1 MGASVNIGVEY
12 SLQAGTATGADGVA
26 PARSDTYG
34 KGTGLG
40 VTVAYEGLTLGA
52 YGAERENKNP
62 DQNADVGDEFN
73 GSWFVNYSFGP
84 VSVGYQETYFDA
96 GVKLNANDMTTTSA
110 KSVGLS
116 GGLFTGEAMSIAFN
130 VNGAYDETYPRAYEE
145 NSDAGGQSS
154 LNSVGN
160 WADDNAIIYKA
171 PALDLMGASVSIG
184 VEHSLQAG
192 TGTGSDGVAPARS
205 STYGKGTGLGVTVA
219 YEGLTLGAYGAEREN
234 KNPTKNGEIHD
245 EFNGSWFANYNFG
258 PVSIGYQETYFDA
271 GMASQGAAAPA
282 TTAAKSVGLS
292 SGIFYGEA
300 MSIAFNVNDN
310 LSISYSETEDTYDA
324 QGNTAVGVDGVDDTK
339 SKTESVQVAYT
350 MGSMSINAYST
361 EISNPNYDSDADNLN
376 VNEIAI
382 GLAF

>member
-1 MGASVNIGVEY
+1 MINLRKVGYTALAG
-12 SLQAGTATGADGVA
+12 SLVAISAQAGEMSVSGSHITSYTTGDSGAVSGQSLGNNTNITFTGSGELDNGWTV
-26 PARSDTYG
+26 DTF
-34 KGTGLG
+34 
-40 VTVAYEGLTLGA
+40 V
-52 YGAERENKNP
+52 
-62 DQNADVGDEFN
+62 
-73 GSWFVNYSFGP
+73 FVNDAQAA
-84 VSVGYQETYFDA
+84 VSSSAATVTMGSMGTVG
-96 GVKLNANDMTTTSA
+96 TS
-110 KSVGLS
+110 K
-116 GGLFTGEAMSIAFN
+116 GGGFN

-282 TTAAKSVGLS
+282 TTVAKSVGLS

>member
-1 MGASVNIGVEY
+1 MINNKGENMINLRKLGFTALAGSLAAISAQAGEMSVSGSHITTYTTGDGGITEHTNSANALGHNTNISFTGSGELDNGWTVSTFTVLNDANTGLSSSAATMTMGSMGTIGV
-12 SLQAGTATGADGVA
+12 S
-26 PARSDTYG
+26 
-34 KGTGLG
+34 K
-40 VTVAYEGLTLGA
+40 
-52 YGAERENKNP
+52 
-62 DQNADVGDEFN
+62 VG
-73 GSWFVNYSFGP
+73 G
-84 VSVGYQETYFDA
+84 
-96 GVKLNANDMTTTSA
+96 
-110 KSVGLS
+110 
-116 GGLFTGEAMSIAFN
+116 FN
-130 VNGAYDETYPRAYEE
+130 VNGGFDETYPVAYEE

-171 PALDLMGASVSIG
+171 PAIDLMGATVSIG
-184 VEHSLQAG
+184 IEHSLQAG
-192 TGTGSDGVAPARS
+192 TATGADGVAPARS
-205 STYGKGTGLGVTVA
+205 STYATGTGVGVTIA

-310 LSISYSETEDTYDA
+310 LSISYSEVEDTYDA
-324 QGNTAVGVDGVDDTK
+324 QGNTAVNTDGVDDSK
-339 SKTESVQVAYT
+339 MKTESIQVAYT

-361 EISNPNYDSDADNLN
+361 ETSNPNYDSDADNLN

>member
-1 MGASVNIGVEY
+1 MINLKKVGLTALAG
-12 SLQAGTATGADGVA
+12 SLAAVSAQAGEFAVSGGHVTTYTTG
-26 PARSDTYG
+26 
-34 KGTGLG
+34 
-40 VTVAYEGLTLGA
+40 EGYNSAQGIGSKTNVNFSGSGELDNGWSVSTFVLT
-52 YGAERENKNP
+52 N
-62 DQNADVGDEFN
+62 
-73 GSWFVNYSFGP
+73 
-84 VSVGYQETYFDA
+84 DA
-96 GVKLNANDMTTTSA
+96 NS
-110 KSVGLS
+110 GLS
-116 GGLFTGEAMSIAFN
+116 STAATMTMGDMGTVGVSKGGGFN

-171 PALDLMGASVSIG
+171 PALDLMGATVSIG

-192 TGTGSDGVAPARS
+192 TATGSDGSAPARS
-205 STYGKGTGLGVTVA
+205 DTYGTGTGVGVTIA

-234 KNPTKNGEIHD
+234 KNPTAAVQVMD

-271 GMASQGAAAPA
+271 GLAANANDV
-282 TTAAKSVGLS
+282 TTTSAKSVGLS
-292 SGIFYGEA
+292 GGIFTGEA

-310 LSISYSETEDTYDA
+310 LSISYSEVEDTLDT
-324 QGNTAVGVDGVDDTK
+324 QTAVSGADAEDVTMK
-339 SKTESVQVAYT
+339 SESLQVAYS
-350 MGSMSINAYST
+350 MGGMSIKAYST
-361 EISNPNYDSDADNLN
+361 ERSNNHYDADADKLN